1 MGRMSKPARIEA
13 EADEREGLR
22 RRFRLEAL
30 NSLAAEYT
38 LAKDEGKIIANGR
51 SMADLVQACV
61 ATAALV
67 PEKIDEAL
75 TIQFESESTD
85 YEPNTEIELSS
96 EHWEVIFFSDH
107 QIDHGDAVVL
117 GAVTGQQ
124 RV

>member
-51 SMADLVQACV
+51 IMADLVQACV
-61 ATAALV
+61 ATAAPV
-67 PEKIDEAL
+67 PEKIDEAFTKIGRASARERECQYVYISVGHLSL
-75 TIQFESESTD
+75 TKH
-85 YEPNTEIELSS
+85 NT
-96 EHWEVIFFSDH
+96 
-107 QIDHGDAVVL
+107 QKQ
-117 GAVTGQQ
+117 TPTP
-124 RV
+124 